1 MARIL
6 QALFRS
12 MIKPLMLET
21 VTGKIAV
28 LQEARFR
35 LITDEGQGLILT
47 LSRSAS
53 VTPEQLWEFHRR
65 GARVLVEYHGTP
77 STETG
82 VATAVQE
89 T

>member
-12 MIKPLMLET
+12 MIKPPTLET

-28 LQEARFR
+28 VQEERFR

-47 LSRSAS
+47 LSHSAS
-53 VTPEQLWEFHRR
+53 VTPEQLWDFHRR
-65 GARVLVEYHGTP
+65 GLRVLVEYHGTP
-77 STETG
+77 SMETG
-82 VATAVQE
+82 VATAVRE
-89 T
+89 M